1 MSTATTPNIDAPTMQ
16 QRGPRTTSTRKTAV
30 LVGLLFLTATAAFIF
45 AEAINSRVL
54 SQPNFLADA
63 SSQTTILATS
73 ALLLFA
79 QFGVVGIAVL
89 LFPLLK
95 SHGESLALA
104 HVGFRVTELAASL
117 FYLAVP
123 LLAIELGAGLRDGTV
138 DGSAS
143 SSLGALLQAQ
153 HNVAILMIYIATGA
167 AGICMAT
174 LLYRS
179 RLIPRWLAILGL
191 VTYPTL
197 LAGCIL
203 DMFNLVDV
211 TQGIGL
217 VALGPGRLVR
227 VHPSDLAHRQGIQ
240 RPRPRLTTQVRAGD
254 PLMPFA
260 GPRHTPKEHDDGA
273 SPRQA
278 DGRPDSTGHGSH
290 RPASDGRPPWAWPR
304 WAPTSQSPAGTAG
317 ARKTR
322 PARSARPE
330 AGC

>member
-1 MSTATTPNIDAPTMQ
+1 MSTVTTPSIDASTMQ
-16 QRGPRTTSTRKTAV
+16 QRGTRSPSTRRTAV
-30 LVGLLFLTATAAFIF
+30 FVGLLFLTATAAFIF
-45 AEAINSRVL
+45 AEALNSRVL

-63 SSQTTILATS
+63 ASQTTMLATS
-73 ALLLFA
+73 AVLLFA

-95 SHGESLALA
+95 RHGESLALA

-123 LLAIELGAGLRDGTV
+123 LLAIELGAGLSDGTV

-153 HNVAILMIYIATGA
+153 HHVAISMIYISTAA

-179 RLIPRWLAILGL
+179 RLIPRWLAVLGL

-197 LAGCIL
+197 LVGVVL
-203 DMFNLVDV
+203 DMFNVVSV

-217 VALGPGRLVR
+217 VALIPGALFEFILPVWLI
-227 VHPSDLAHRQGIQ
+227 VKGFNVPD
-240 RPRPRLTTQVRAGD
+240 
-254 PLMPFA
+254 
-260 GPRHTPKEHDDGA
+260 HD
-273 SPRQA
+273 
-278 DGRPDSTGHGSH
+278 
-290 RPASDGRPPWAWPR
+290 
-304 WAPTSQSPAGTAG
+304 
-317 ARKTR
+317 
-322 PARSARPE
+322 
-330 AGC
+330 

>member
-1 MSTATTPNIDAPTMQ
+1 MSTLSLPIDAAMMQ
-16 QRGPRTTSTRKTAV
+16 QRDRRTISSRKTAV
-30 LVGLLFLTATAAFIF
+30 LVGLLFLTATAAFIL

-54 SQPNFLADA
+54 SQTNFLAGA
-63 SSQTTILATS
+63 SSETNALATG
-73 ALLLFA
+73 ALLLFG

-95 SHGESLALA
+95 HHGEALALA

-138 DGSAS
+138 DGSTA

-153 HNVAILMIYIATGA
+153 HNVAILMIYLATGA
-167 AGICMAT
+167 AGMCMAT

-197 LAGCIL
+197 LAGSIL
-203 DMFNLVDV
+203 DMFNVVDV

-217 VALGPGRLVR
+217 IALVPGALFEFILPLWLIVKGFT
-227 VHPSDLAHRQGIQ
+227 VP
-240 RPRPRLTTQVRAGD
+240 D
-254 PLMPFA
+254 P
-260 GPRHTPKEHDDGA
+260 G
-273 SPRQA
+273 
-278 DGRPDSTGHGSH
+278 
-290 RPASDGRPPWAWPR
+290 
-304 WAPTSQSPAGTAG
+304 
-317 ARKTR
+317 
-322 PARSARPE
+322 
-330 AGC
+330 

>member
-1 MSTATTPNIDAPTMQ
+1 MSTVTTPNIDARTMQ
-16 QRGPRTTSTRKTAV
+16 QRGTRSTSTRKTAV
-30 LVGLLFLTATAAFIF
+30 FVGLLFLTATAAFIF
-45 AEAINSRVL
+45 AEAINSRML

-63 SSQTTILATS
+63 SSQTTMWATG
-73 ALLLFA
+73 ALLLFG

-95 SHGESLALA
+95 RHGEALALA
-104 HVGFRVTELAASL
+104 HVGFRVTELAATL

-153 HNVAILMIYIATGA
+153 HHVAILMIYIATGA

-197 LAGCIL
+197 LAGSVL
-203 DMFNLVDV
+203 DMFNVVDM

-217 VALGPGRLVR
+217 VALVPGALFEFILPVWLI
-227 VHPSDLAHRQGIQ
+227 VKGFNVPD
-240 RPRPRLTTQVRAGD
+240 
-254 PLMPFA
+254 
-260 GPRHTPKEHDDGA
+260 HD
-273 SPRQA
+273 
-278 DGRPDSTGHGSH
+278 
-290 RPASDGRPPWAWPR
+290 
-304 WAPTSQSPAGTAG
+304 
-317 ARKTR
+317 
-322 PARSARPE
+322 
-330 AGC
+330 